1 MLYGLLVAL
10 LVFVCM
16 LLILVI
22 LIQQGKGGIGLGSSF
37 GGAQMLFGGSGG
49 QDIFQK
55 ITWTLGG
62 IFMLGSLGL
71 FLLGS
76 KGVDYSAYLSK
87 NGYAKKQ
94 VQVPGVPAPVAPTQI
109 PGTPAQTQGAPVDNA
124 AKSIPVAE
132 VPAAQTPGA
141 TSEVP
146 KQ

>member
-1 MLYGLLVAL
+1 MLYGLLVTL
-10 LVFVCM
+10 LVFVCF

-55 ITWTLGG
+55 ITWTLGA

-76 KGVDYSAYLSK
+76 KKADYSSYLSNK
-87 NGYAKKQ
+87 NFAKTEMPAPAQ
-94 VQVPGVPAPVAPTQI
+94 APVAPAKNEPIQEATA
-109 PGTPAQTQGAPVDNA
+109 AQAPV
-124 AKSIPVAE
+124 
-132 VPAAQTPGA
+132 AQ
-141 TSEVP
+141 SEAP

>member
-10 LVFVCM
+10 LVVVCF

-55 ITWTLGG
+55 ITWILGL

-76 KGVDYSAYLSK
+76 KSVDYSVYLSK
-87 NGYAKKQ
+87 NNNANKQ
-94 VQVPGVPAPVAPTQI
+94 VQ
-109 PGTPAQTQGAPVDNA
+109 TPAMPKN
-124 AKSIPVAE
+124 
-132 VPAAQTPGA
+132 VPAADIAKTVPATEATAEQTSD
-141 TSEVP
+141 TTKEIS

>member
-1 MLYGLLVAL
+1 MLYGLLVAFL
-10 LVFVCM
+10 IIVCL

-55 ITWTLGG
+55 ITWVLGL
-62 IFMLGSLGL
+62 IFMFGSLGL

-76 KGVDYSAYLSK
+76 KVANYDTFLGK
-87 NGYAKKQ
+87 NKYAKKQ
-94 VQVPGVPAPVAPTQI
+94 VQMPIAPTADIAKKTPKTEAPVE
-109 PGTPAQTQGAPVDNA
+109 QTDNTA
-124 AKSIPVAE
+124 
-132 VPAAQTPGA
+132 
-141 TSEVP
+141 SEAS